1 MGSIGRRWLFLAV
14 FSCGF
19 HFLLGN
25 SFNASVDRTSLSIH
39 EQLVLT
45 LQVVQTDGDLP
56 EPALSNLQGFKIIG
70 KSHYTSTSYRLV
82 NGKSS
87 QSKTISYKYTLMPT
101 KVGALTIPEQKL
113 VAGAKIF
120 TTKPIT
126 ITVSKNPAKATKSNN
141 SPLYIKTNLSK
152 KTVYVGEKVLLS
164 YFVYTRYNVSGL
176 RKVTDPVFDGF
187 WSKQT
192 FSAKQVNF
200 TQNIVN
206 GVIYGKMHIA
216 SYQLSPQKAGKLK
229 VTPMVMTASVR
240 VDGDDFFSFG
250 RTKDYRLVSQPQ
262 EIVVKNL
269 PPAPKNFTGSIGDF
283 TISSTVSSK
292 EVDVGDAITYT
303 IKITGNGNFVDD
315 FPKFAKN
322 DKYRFATPE
331 TTSKEGLS
339 QAKYMVIAKKAGS
352 FTIPST
358 VFWIF
363 NPQTKKYKKLV
374 TQKIV
379 IKVKENKE
387 GFVQYP
393 TGESAQAVQKSG
405 EDIDFIITEPKL
417 TTDIIWIEDFRYWLL
432 CLSVVLSSLIL
443 AKILKI
449 KRAKNF
455 DQNYLKKKSSEQIFK
470 KYIKEASNLANT
482 NSPEFYPAAHQG
494 LMHYLC
500 DKLSLDKSATNLE
513 VYDILSQKGVD
524 LELISQVKGL
534 NTKFEQARF
543 MPGAM
548 TNVKEDYKRLK
559 SLLKRL
565 GKI

>member
-1 MGSIGRRWLFLAV
+1 MGSTGKRWLLLVAI
-14 FSCGF
+14 SCGF
-19 HFLLGN
+19 HLLLGN
-25 SFNASVDRTSLSIH
+25 SFSASVDRTSLSVH
-39 EQLVLT
+39 EQLLLT
-45 LQVVQTDGDLP
+45 LQVVQTSEDMP
-56 EPALSNLQGFKIIG
+56 EPTLSSLQGFKIIG

-101 KVGALTIPEQKL
+101 KVGSLIIPTQKM
-113 VAGAKIF
+113 VAGSNIY

-126 ITVSKNPAKATKSNN
+126 VKVSKNPAKATESTN
-141 SPLYIKTNLSK
+141 SPLYIRTNLNK
-152 KTVYVGEKVLLS
+152 KSVYVGEKVLVS

-176 RKVTDPVFDGF
+176 RKVTEPVFDGF

-192 FSAKQVNF
+192 FSAQQVNF
-200 TQNIVN
+200 TQNIVD

-216 SYQLSPQKAGKLK
+216 SYQLSPKKAGKLK
-229 VTPMVMTASVR
+229 ITPMVMTASVR
-240 VDGDDFFSFG
+240 AGGDDFFSFG
-250 RTKDYRLVSQPQ
+250 RSKDYRLVSKAQ
-262 EIVVKNL
+262 EIEVKNL
-269 PPAPKNFTGSIGDF
+269 PSAPKDFTGSIGNF
-283 TISSTVSSK
+283 TISSSASSK
-292 EVDVGDAITYT
+292 VVDVGDAITYT
-303 IKITGNGNFVDD
+303 IQVKGNGNFVDD

-331 TTSKEGLS
+331 ITSKEGLS

-352 FTIPST
+352 FTIPAT

-363 NPQTKKYKKLV
+363 NPETKKYKKLA

-393 TGESAQAVQKSG
+393 TGESAQVVKKSG
-405 EDIDFIITEPKL
+405 EDIDFIITDPKL
-417 TTDIIWIEDFRYWLL
+417 TADNLWVEDFRYWLL
-432 CLSVVLSSLIL
+432 CLAVVLFFLIL

-455 DQNYLKKKSSEQIFK
+455 DQNYLKRKNSEQVFK
-470 KYIKEASNLANT
+470 KYIKEAASLVSLG
-482 NSPEFYPAAHQG
+482 SPDFYPAAHQG

-500 DKLSLDKSATNLE
+500 DKLSLEKSATNLE
-513 VYDILSQKGVD
+513 VYDVLSQKGVD
-524 LELISQVKGL
+524 PLLLSQVKDL

-548 TNVKEDYKRLK
+548 MNAKEDYKKLK
-559 SLLKRL
+559 DLLKKL